1 MRLRCL
7 DASVATIIS
16 TAIRIRADG
25 VKWLYMIVCMI
36 AAFAAA
42 GLGLDIEV
50 KAIRRVVVR

>member
-7 DASVATIIS
+7 AASVATIIS

-25 VKWLYMIVCMI
+25 VKWLYTIVCMI

-50 KAIRRVVVR
+50 KAIRRVAVR

>member
-1 MRLRCL
+1 MLA
-7 DASVATIIS
+7 ASVPTIIS

-50 KAIRRVVVR
+50 VAIRRGAVR